1 MRSVFAT
8 LNPGSDEQRQNLA
21 QAKDLFGTMIDL
33 HVTMV
38 RSLLNPIPSL
48 LFNSVIGWSCLLFFS
63 YGLLSAVNLLTAVMA
78 TLAAL
83 SISSAAFL
91 ILELSDPYVGFFRVA
106 PTRFDRLMQAVEP
119 KS

>member
-1 MRSVFAT
+1 
-8 LNPGSDEQRQNLA
+8 
-21 QAKDLFGTMIDL
+21 MIDL

-38 RSLLNPIPSL
+38 RSLLESDQSL
-48 LFNSVIGWSCLLFFS
+48 LFNSVIGWSCFLFFS

-78 TLAAL
+78 ALAAL

-106 PTRFDRLMQAVEP
+106 PTFDRLMQAVEP